1 MLYTSDA
8 LREKEKERRVML
20 VSVAYAGEKGQL
32 LCRKGTSTK

>member
-8 LREKEKERRVML
+8 MREEERRVML
-20 VSVAYAGEKGQL
+20 ISVAYAGEKGQL

>member
-8 LREKEKERRVML
+8 LTEEEERRVML
-20 VSVAYAGEKGQL
+20 ISVAYAGEKGQL